1 MNIFLTK
8 KNYTLLAINYLSK
21 GSNDAKIIEN
31 CESKSEPSSS
41 TNNTNSLSSSSGGRF
56 LAIRNWIKQNRWRKK
71 DKTVSQ
77 STSPLVIQEVQT
89 SNPDKDSPQTSS
101 LDKKAMKKNAKNGKN
116 TKFKKLNS
124 DYSLNNNLNKAD
136 NTATLTGVNT
146 NLLTNC
152 GTVCSKPLVTNFA
165 DNTPLKNL
173 TNNNKILTSSPNQ
186 ANDSLN
192 NTSPESRSKIFTPLT
207 NGSFNQLAKNSQLDK
222 KDYKNNINSNDK
234 NTSLIYV
241 TSNITQLSNNA
252 SPLSTNPNYRSKRL
266 LIIKFLNYLYYL
278 INIKF
283 NWILKF
289 LIGKNMHNR
298 I

>member
-1 MNIFLTK
+1 M
-8 KNYTLLAINYLSK
+8 
-21 GSNDAKIIEN
+21 
-31 CESKSEPSSS
+31 
-41 TNNTNSLSSSSGGRF
+41 
-56 LAIRNWIKQNRWRKK
+56 
-71 DKTVSQ
+71 SQ